1 MRSLLYLCS
10 ALTVIGLAVWA
21 YHENYR
27 TQQAIAEAE
36 AVSREIGRIHEELA
50 MLRAE
55 WAYLNR
61 PDRLRAL
68 AALNF
73 DTLGLLPLRP
83 EQFGRVDQIGFPPAE
98 AAQAPA
104 ASPGAP
110 PSGPPAPY
118 LLAPAPQPAPAPA
131 AGLVEARLRPGDA
144 ARGAEGP
151 PAGGARQ

>member
-1 MRSLLYLCS
+1 PSAPMRERSPPTRAPARPGCAWPAAPRRPPARLPIRPRWACPCRGFLPSGGGEMRSLLYLCS

-68 AALNF
+68 AALN
-73 DTLGLLPLRP
+73 
-83 EQFGRVDQIGFPPAE
+83 
-98 AAQAPA
+98 
-104 ASPGAP
+104 
-110 PSGPPAPY
+110 
-118 LLAPAPQPAPAPA
+118 
-131 AGLVEARLRPGDA
+131 
-144 ARGAEGP
+144 
-151 PAGGARQ
+151 